1 MTKHSYKIM
10 FLGYED
16 RKLFIGSCD
25 IAGEYIR
32 SLGINSLT
40 KNNLSVLKEEIE
52 KKNGY
57 TDVSILGVTQLPLK
71 VKP

>member
-1 MTKHSYKIM
+1 M
-10 FLGYED
+10 FVGYEHNT
-16 RKLFIGSCD
+16 LFVGSCD

>member
-1 MTKHSYKIM
+1 M
-10 FLGYED
+10 FLGYENST
-16 RKLFIGSCD
+16 LFVGSCY
-25 IAGEYIR
+25 IAGEYII

-52 KKNGY
+52 KENGY
-57 TDVSILGVTQLPLK
+57 TGVSILGVTQLPLK

>member
-16 RKLFIGSCD
+16 SNLFIGSCD

>member
-1 MTKHSYKIM
+1 M

-16 RKLFIGSCD
+16 STLFIGSCD

-40 KNNLSVLKEEIE
+40 KNNLSVLKEELE